1 MFEDTKLLH
10 YIFVIVY
17 FIKSSVSKSKNY
29 ILLYKFKMKWKTV
42 LLSFKWSDFD
52 KQSKLSMFLQNMEEC
67 HGIDERQ

>member
-1 MFEDTKLLH
+1 M
-10 YIFVIVY
+10 
-17 FIKSSVSKSKNY
+17 SKSKNY

-42 LLSFKWSDFD
+42 LLTAGFKWSDFD